1 MNILFFLKPKQQVIY
16 IYDDYTIRQAMEK
29 MEFHRYT
36 SIPIINHEGDYVGT
50 LSEGDILFEI
60 KNHQDFSL
68 KKSEDIKISDINRLR
83 DNNPID
89 VNAAIDDLILKA
101 TTQNFVPVVDDRNKF
116 IGIVTRKDIITYFLK
131 KNTNFD
137 IENNEMNKN
146 EIN

>member
-16 IYDDYTIRQAMEK
+16 IYDDYTIRQAIEK

-36 SIPIINHEGDYVGT
+36 SIPIINREGDYVGT

-60 KNHQDFSL
+60 KNHQEFSF
-68 KKSEDIKISDINRLR
+68 KKAEDIKISNINRLR
-83 DNNPID
+83 NNDPID
-89 VNAAIDDLILKA
+89 INAAIEDLILKA

-137 IENNEMNKN
+137 VE
-146 EIN
+146 

>member
-1 MNILFFLKPKQQVIY
+1 MNILFFLQLKQQFIY